1 MLKKIIWLVA
11 LLPLNVIAVEVSG
24 LYQAEIEVA
33 DQGQEERSR
42 AIVDGFKQVVVKITG
57 SRSAAA
63 NSTVRSAAAGSG
75 RYVQQYRYQLKSIE
89 SGADSP
95 EEKTFI
101 QMSFDRIAVN
111 QLLRNAGLPVWGS
124 QRPQTLAWVGVESNG
139 QRRLLRP
146 ESDQQ
151 LISQLQQQAFNRG
164 ISIMLPLM
172 DLEDQSALT
181 VSDLWGSFDTPVQRA
196 SERYSPDLI
205 AIIRLR
211 VASNGNVSSN
221 WSLIGADEN
230 RRWEHQGSRL
240 IDVTREGINDIA
252 DALALRFAP
261 AGGNQSE
268 MVTMQVEN
276 INSFAELARVQ
287 KMLTNSAAVDDFE
300 LRSARQDKVIFAMTL
315 RGGLDAFAQAMTI
328 TGVLAKAQPSIFD
341 RPDAATS
348 SSLSSSTLSSG
359 VNAGNPASVT
369 GQNLSN
375 DMSVMEQDIQL
386 FYRLL

>member
-181 VSDLWGSFDTPVQRA
+181 VSDLWGSFDTPVQ
-196 SERYSPDLI
+196 P
-205 AIIRLR
+205 
-211 VASNGNVSSN
+211 
-221 WSLIGADEN
+221 DEN

-359 VNAGNPASVT
+359 ANTGNPAGVT